1 MSDSLW
7 PHELYHARLPCPSP
21 SPGVCSNSC
30 PVSQW
35 CHPTILSSVTPFFFC
50 PQSFP
55 AVESFP
61 MSWLFASGSQ
71 SIGASTSV
79 LPMNI
84 QGWFLLGLTGL
95 ISLQSKG
102 LSRVFKHINSSA
114 LSLLHGPTLTFVHD
128 YWKNQSL
135 DYMDTVTRGTYPNSS
150 AQAPLWK
157 VLLCPDIL
165 LIHWG
170 RYHWITVPFP
180 DPSQILPCGIQKAR
194 LFFYWLRYS
203 KSQDRIY

>member
-1 MSDSLW
+1 MGVGEHVAVDGHQFSSVAQLCPTLCDLMDYSTTGLPVHHQLPEFTQTHVHWVSDTIQ
-7 PHELYHARLPCPSP
+7 PS
-21 SPGVCSNSC
+21 
-30 PVSQW
+30 
-35 CHPTILSSVTPFFFC
+35 HPLSSPPFAF
-50 PQSFP
+50 
-55 AVESFP
+55 
-61 MSWLFASGSQ
+61 
-71 SIGASTSV
+71 
-79 LPMNI
+79 
-84 QGWFLLGLTGL
+84 
-95 ISLQSKG
+95 
-102 LSRVFKHINSSA
+102 NSSA